1 MRSDYMAKL
10 LTAIGL
16 LLLVGGLAYHFAAL
30 AIFNSLVPKDGATA
44 AVSLNVAYGASARQR
59 LDVYVPKGQGPF
71 PVLVFVYGGSWDSG
85 SRSHYGFA
93 GHAFAA
99 QGYLTIIADYRLVP
113 AVHYPGFVDDTADVI
128 RWAST
133 HAGEL
138 GGDPSHLF
146 VAGHSAGAY
155 NAVQAV
161 LLHGL
166 EGKVTAMASLA
177 GPMDFLPLD
186 SPKSVAA
193 FSQVPDLP
201 ATQPVNRDLTRM
213 PPLLLL
219 HGADDTTVRLKN
231 SRNLHAALQR
241 AGRTS
246 QLKEYPGVS
255 HVGIMLSL
263 AKPLRHWSPA
273 LDDVLSF
280 FQRYR

>member
-30 AIFNSLVPKDGATA
+30 AIFNSLVPKDGATV
-44 AVSLNVAYGASARQR
+44 AVAQNVAYGAHARQR
-59 LDVYVPKGQGPF
+59 LDVYLPKGQGPF

-85 SRSHYGFA
+85 ARSNYGFA

-113 AVHYPGFVDDTADVI
+113 EVHYPGFVDDTADVI
-128 RWAST
+128 RWASA
-133 HAGEL
+133 HAGEH
-138 GGDPSHLF
+138 GGDAARLF
-146 VAGHSAGAY
+146 VVGHSAGAY

-166 EGKVTAMASLA
+166 EDKVTAMASLA

-193 FSQVPDLP
+193 FSQVSDLP
-201 ATQPVNRDLTRM
+201 ATQPVNRDLSHM

-273 LDDVLSF
+273 LDDVLAF
-280 FQRYR
+280 CQRYR